1 MKYSVIAKNFAAF
14 ISRSDYCGSSDSDYS
29 AADSG
34 CSDGSD
40 CSAAGSVRSADS
52 GCSAADGYY
61 SD

>member
-14 ISRSDYCGSSDSDYS
+14 IFRSDHCGSSDSDYS
-29 AADSG
+29 AADPG

-40 CSAAGSVRSADS
+40 CSSGSVR
-52 GCSAADGYY
+52 SAADGYY

>member
-1 MKYSVIAKNFAAF
+1 MKYSVIAKNFVFF
-14 ISRSDYCGSSDSDYS
+14 ISRSDYCGSSDSDYP
-29 AADSG
+29 AADTG

-40 CSAAGSVRSADS
+40 CSAGS